1 MRKRYKKIGRTRLG
15 EAIYRDLKTGVLCI
29 EIDYSRLVVATA
41 ERLEGAKFEEEV
53 RKSGR

>member
-15 EAIYRDLKTGVLCI
+15 EAIYRDLQTGVLCI
-29 EIDYSRLVVATA
+29 EIDYRRLEVATA

-53 RKSGR
+53 RKG

>member
-1 MRKRYKKIGRTRLG
+1 MRKRYKKIGRTQRG
-15 EAIYRDLKTGVLCI
+15 EAIYRDLKTRVLCI